1 MQKKKKKKIRFFFSK
16 YKMANPR
23 EELANDLN
31 FESIFNTEEYINNEE
46 NVKINSLKK
55 ILINL

>member
-1 MQKKKKKKIRFFFSK
+1 
-16 YKMANPR
+16 MANPR

-55 ILINL
+55 ILINLQI